1 MHERGWAWLSVA
13 SALRLAVLRGLVSP
27 TALMEP
33 RMPAAAPALL
43 VPLLDLPLEGV
54 CGHGEVGAL
63 RAAILA
69 WPCLPSSAQAFPI
82 HAK

>member
-1 MHERGWAWLSVA
+1 
-13 SALRLAVLRGLVSP
+13 
-27 TALMEP
+27 
-33 RMPAAAPALL
+33 MPAAAPALL

-63 RAAILA
+63 KAAILA